1 MYDLNTIKR
10 LTNDYGSPLYV
21 FRVDDFI
28 ENYRIFEESFKSRY
42 PKYKIAYSYKTNYTP
57 EICRIIKDMGGY
69 AEVVSDMELMAAVR
83 LGYEND
89 RIIYNGP
96 YKGRK
101 GIEHFMKGGILHVDH
116 LHELTKLCD
125 LAENNPHMQFTIG
138 FRLNIDIGQNFISR
152 FGLDVENGDL
162 QKAFDMVSEVGN
174 LHVIG
179 LHCHIGQSRTIE
191 AWKNRVRIMLAYAD
205 RYFEKPPR
213 YIDLGSGMFA
223 RMNPALAEQFGAHIP
238 SFEDYADAVAKAFH
252 EHYKAFPMEDKPV
265 LFTEPGTT
273 LINSYVDFI
282 GKAECIK
289 RIKGRE
295 FVVFNCSKDNIG
307 DICRIKN
314 LPITVVPGGEP
325 ECECKEADFVG
336 YTCLEHDVMYK
347 GFQGRIAPEDYVVFE
362 NVGGYSNVSKPPFI
376 SENCA
381 MVALKRDGEARVM
394 KYRENFDDIFRTYV
408 F

>member
-223 RMNPALAEQFGAHIP
+223 RMNPALAEQFGEHIP

-252 EHYKAFPMEDKPV
+252 EHYKAFPMEDKPL

-362 NVGGYSNVSKPPFI
+362 NVGGY
-376 SENCA
+376 
-381 MVALKRDGEARVM
+381 
-394 KYRENFDDIFRTYV
+394 
-408 F
+408 